1 MSSSSSAEFRAGLLR
16 ILPVCIAAIPI
27 GLLWGA
33 LSAKS
38 GLSVLEA
45 GLMSAG
51 VFAGAAQF
59 SALKMWE
66 LPVPVFSIILA
77 TLLINL
83 RHVVMGA
90 SIVRHMGGFSRLQTL
105 AALFP
110 LADETWAMAEER
122 ARHASLTP
130 MFYLGLALP
139 FVPTW
144 IASSVI
150 GNLFGAAL
158 GDPASYG
165 FDFVF
170 NVIFIALIVAFRAV
184 PGWLWAVIAS
194 AAAAVV
200 TYQILPPPWYVLC
213 GAGAGMAVA
222 AFFAKPEEAV
232 A

>member
-1 MSSSSSAEFRAGLLR
+1 MSDRSAEFRAGLLR
-16 ILPVCIAAIPI
+16 ILPVCIAAAPI

-33 LSAKS
+33 LSAKA
-38 GLSVLEA
+38 GLSALEA
-45 GLMSAG
+45 GLMSTG

-66 LPVPVFSIILA
+66 TPVPVFSIILA

-90 SIVRHMGGFSRLQTL
+90 SIVRHMDGFSRSQTL
-105 AALFP
+105 AALYA

-122 ARHASLTP
+122 ARRAPLTP
-130 MFYLGLALP
+130 AYYLGLALP
-139 FVPTW
+139 FVPAW

-158 GDPASYG
+158 GDPAAYG

-170 NVIFIALIVAFRAV
+170 NVIFIALIVAFRAA
-184 PGWLWAVIAS
+184 PAWLFAVLAS
-194 AAAAVV
+194 AAVATL
-200 TYQILPPPWYVLC
+200 TYGILPPPWYVLT
-213 GAGAGMAVA
+213 GAGAGMAAA
-222 AFFAKPEEAV
+222 AFLAKPDKVSA
-232 A
+232 